1 MGLYRL
7 LAGCSAGW
15 RAGWVTELLGLRGL
29 LECVLGFLVLLEGGL
44 NHVVCHGFLRAEFG
58 YREDTDPRILNSTDC
73 KGQVT
78 NPFKNYVGTFS
89 YESGFQTRL
98 NPFQNFSF

>member
-7 LAGCSAGW
+7 LAGSSAGW
-15 RAGWVTELLGLRGL
+15 RAGWVTELLGLLGLLGL

-58 YREDTDPRILNSTDC
+58 YRE
-73 KGQVT
+73 
-78 NPFKNYVGTFS
+78 
-89 YESGFQTRL
+89 
-98 NPFQNFSF
+98 